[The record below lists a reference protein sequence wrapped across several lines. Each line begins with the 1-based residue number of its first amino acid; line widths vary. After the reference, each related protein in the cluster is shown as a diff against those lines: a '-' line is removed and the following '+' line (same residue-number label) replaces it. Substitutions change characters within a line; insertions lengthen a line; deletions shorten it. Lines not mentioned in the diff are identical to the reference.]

1 MLRLAEGEDDVE
13 KLALEPGLAVPDTVG
28 LDAETVLL
36 VSWLAS
42 GSIRLGLWQET
53 GTGGAE
59 MPSNIWRL
67 WGDVK
72 LVLMDVH

>member
-1 MLRLAEGEDDVE
+1 M
-13 KLALEPGLAVPDTVG
+13 PDTVG

-36 VSWLAS
+36 VSWLVS
-42 GSIRLGLWQET
+42 GSARLGLWQET

-67 WGDVK
+67 WDDVK
-72 LVLMDVH
+72 LVLRGVK